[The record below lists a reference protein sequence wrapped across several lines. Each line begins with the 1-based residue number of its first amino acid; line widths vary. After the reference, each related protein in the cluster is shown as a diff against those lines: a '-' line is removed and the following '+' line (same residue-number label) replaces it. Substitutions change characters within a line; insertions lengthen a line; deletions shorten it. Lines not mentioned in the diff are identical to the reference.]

1 MKNPST
7 QVTVPIPQQEIT
19 AFCRRWHIS
28 ELALFGS
35 VLDDTFGPDSDIDV
49 LVTFG
54 PGANPVPDREQMR
67 AELEAIFQR
76 SVDIMYRRVIERDP
90 NYLLRKSILNSAWVI
105 YMSLD
110 W

>member
-35 VLDDTFGPDSDIDV
+35 VLGDSFGPDSDIDV
-49 LVTFG
+49 LVSFE

-76 SVDIMYRRVIERDP
+76 SVDIMYRRVIERDS
-90 NYLLRKSILNSAWVI
+90 NYLLRKSILNSARVI
-105 YMSLD
+105 YAA
-110 W
+110 